1 MAKLDATMK
10 KIAIYILLAWLAMPC
25 LAKNDIVQVS
35 ATYEYISSDKNE
47 TPAQA
52 EANAFQAA
60 RRKALE
66 DKFGIDVTAVTNTLT
81 TSQNNEQAAST
92 ESNVFALS
100 ETAVRG
106 EWIETISEQVI
117 EKTFKDGFWI
127 IKVRVEGR
135 ARSQAAEKADIRF
148 AFLKDAD
155 DLDSPVTFRDGSDLF
170 LRFQSPVAG
179 YLCVYLVD
187 EALNAYCLL
196 PYMQQQTGSQAI
208 EANREYLFFSEKY
221 EKGAQEYTL
230 TCERATEQNM
240 LYIIFSP
247 NDFTKAADKAGG
259 KNFREEQLPRE
270 LSREA
275 FLNWLSRNQTKDPQM
290 LVRTE
295 LISIKKQ

>member
-1 MAKLDATMK
+1 MTIETK
-10 KIAIYILLAWLAMPC
+10 KIALYLVLAFMALPSFA
-25 LAKNDIVQVS
+25 ANDIVRVS

-52 EANAFQAA
+52 ELNAFQAA

-66 DKFGIDVTAVTNTLT
+66 DKFGIDVTAVTNTLM
-81 TSQNNEQAAST
+81 TSQNKGQAAST
-92 ESNVFALS
+92 ESNVLALS

-135 ARSQAAEKADIRF
+135 ARSHSAEKADIRF

-155 DLDSPVTFRDGSDLF
+155 DVDSPVTFRDGSDLF

-208 EANREYLFFSEKY
+208 EANLEYLFFSEKY

-240 LYIIFSP
+240 LYVIFSP

-275 FLNWLSRNQTKDPQM
+275 FLKWLSRNQIKDPDM
-290 LVRTE
+290 VVRTTVVAI
-295 LISIKKQ
+295 LR

>member
-1 MAKLDATMK
+1 MTIETK
-10 KIAIYILLAWLAMPC
+10 KIALYLVLAFMALPSFA
-25 LAKNDIVQVS
+25 ANDIVRVS
-35 ATYEYISSDKNE
+35 ATHEYISSDKNE

-52 EANAFQAA
+52 ELNAFQAA

-66 DKFGIDVTAVTNTLT
+66 DKFGIDVTAVTNTLM
-81 TSQNNEQAAST
+81 TSQNKGQAAST
-92 ESNVFALS
+92 ESNVLALS

-135 ARSQAAEKADIRF
+135 ARSHSAEKADIRF

-155 DLDSPVTFRDGSDLF
+155 DVDSPVTFRDGSDLF

-187 EALNAYCLL
+187 ETLNAYCLL

-240 LYIIFSP
+240 LYVIFSP

-270 LSREA
+270 LSRDA
-275 FLNWLSRNQTKDPQM
+275 FLKWLSRNQTKDPQM